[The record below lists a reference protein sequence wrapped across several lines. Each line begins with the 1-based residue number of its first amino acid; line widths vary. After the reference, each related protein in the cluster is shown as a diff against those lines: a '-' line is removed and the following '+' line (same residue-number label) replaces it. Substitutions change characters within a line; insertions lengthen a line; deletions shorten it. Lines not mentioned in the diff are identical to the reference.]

1 VAGTATED
9 LAYLRGMA
17 PRAIRCVPL
26 ALLVALASA
35 CSMTPE
41 LKLPRTAT
49 QQVLATEAIDR
60 ALEQFEFPDVV
71 GRRVA
76 VYVGAPGDAVDGDY
90 LRVAVQIALLEAHAI
105 VVPLDDDPDLVLAVL
120 VGAMGLDQA
129 GRFFGIEG
137 TAGGFIPFT
146 IPEVALYKKVRM
158 EGFAKAEY
166 ALVDPHTGAVVHRSA
181 PAQGDTWAEQTTL
194 LLIFSWGRTDTS
206 RLD

>member
-1 VAGTATED
+1 MT
-9 LAYLRGMA
+9 L
-17 PRAIRCVPL
+17 RAIRRALPALLL
-26 ALLVALASA
+26 ALAAG
-35 CSMTPE
+35 CSGTPRLE
-41 LKLPRTAT
+41 LPRSAT

-60 ALEQFEFPDVV
+60 ALAQFEFPDVA

-90 LRVAVQIALLEAHAI
+90 LRVAVQIALLEQNAI
-105 VVPLDDDPDLVLAVL
+105 VVPLDRDPDLVLAVL
-120 VGAMGLDQA
+120 VGAMGLDQK

-146 IPEVALYKKVRM
+146 IPEIALYKKVRM

-166 ALVDPHTGAVVHRSA
+166 ALVDPHTGAIVHRST
-181 PAQGDTWAEQTTL
+181 PAQGDTWSEQTTL

-206 RLD
+206 RQD